1 MLDFVTKITDG
12 STSVSFETLLLRL
25 VAAMVIGCTVMGI
38 YRFSRPSGTD
48 AGTFP
53 ATLVLLCVLIAMVT
67 QVVGDNVARAFSLVG
82 ALSIVR
88 FRTVVRDTL
97 DTAFV
102 IFAVAAGMAI
112 GAGQPAVAVCGTLVV
127 GAASILLSHRSRSLI
142 PMDREAVMTV
152 RMSWSSDLEA
162 AVLQLLGKFAS
173 DVQAISASTARQGTA
188 MDLTF
193 RLKLLET
200 TKPTELLA
208 ELNRVEG
215 IHSVELETQRPTG

>member
-1 MLDFVTKITDG
+1 MFDFVAKITDG
-12 STSVSFETLLLRL
+12 SASLNSETLLLRL
-25 VAAMVIGCTVMGI
+25 VAALLIGCTVMGV
-38 YRFSRPSGTD
+38 YRLSRPSGTD

-67 QVVGDNVARAFSLVG
+67 QVIGDNVARAFSLVG

-127 GAASILLSHRSRSLI
+127 GAAAILLSGRTRNVI
-142 PMDREAVMTV
+142 PMDRDAIVTV
-152 RMSWSSDLEA
+152 RMSWSPDLEA
-162 AVLQLLGKFAS
+162 TVVQLLGKHAS
-173 DVQAISASTARQGTA
+173 EVQAISASTARQGTA
-188 MDLTF
+188 MDLAF
-193 RLKLLET
+193 RVKLLAAS
-200 TKPTELLA
+200 KPTELLA

-215 IHSVELETQRPTG
+215 IHSVELETQRSVG

>member
-1 MLDFVTKITDG
+1 MPDIVAKITEG
-12 STSVSFETLLLRL
+12 SSSLSTETLLLRL
-25 VAAMVIGCTVMGI
+25 VAAFVLGCAVMGI
-38 YRFSRPSGTD
+38 YRLSRPSGSD

-67 QVVGDNVARAFSLVG
+67 QVIGDNVARAFSLVG

-102 IFAVAAGMAI
+102 IFAVAAGMAV
-112 GAGQPAVAVCGTLVV
+112 GAGQPAVGICGTIVV
-127 GAASILLSHRSRSLI
+127 GMASIVLGSRRRGLI
-142 PMDREAVMTV
+142 PIERDVNITV
-152 RMSWSSDLEA
+152 RMSWSSELES
-162 AVLQLLGKFAS
+162 AVQQVLAKYTS
-173 DVQAISASTARQGTA
+173 EIQATGASTARQGTA

-193 RLKLLET
+193 RAKLLT
-200 TKPTELLA
+200 TAKATELLA

-215 IHSVELETQRPTG
+215 IHSVELETLQSVS

>member
-1 MLDFVTKITDG
+1 MLDFVAKITDG
-12 STSVSFETLLLRL
+12 SASVSSETLLLRL
-25 VAAMVIGCTVMGI
+25 VAAMGIGCTVMGI

-112 GAGQPAVAVCGTLVV
+112 GAGQPAVAVCGTIVV
-127 GAASILLSHRSRSLI
+127 GAASILLSNRSRSLI
-142 PMDREAVMTV
+142 PMDREVVITV

-193 RLKLLET
+193 RLKLLAT

-215 IHSVELETQRPTG
+215 IHSVELETQRPSG